1 MVRAK
6 DEDPETQKMRQE
18 LTRAKTPNQLGNI
31 SSISDIPVPSPIQ
44 NLFSKKKYAD
54 FSHTLTFNFS
64 YLTLFP

>member
-1 MVRAK
+1 MRAK

-54 FSHTLTFNFS
+54 FTHMLMNYISNIAHFS
-64 YLTLFP
+64 Q